1 MYSVNKYY
9 ADKEKNTE
17 DLSFYMNP
25 LITGGSALHTVLL
38 TGRAA
43 ITYGWIYLERRR
55 KQQVGAGQQR
65 GEQAVRDYPLG
76 ST

>member
-1 MYSVNKYY
+1 
-9 ADKEKNTE
+9 
-17 DLSFYMNP
+17 MNP
-25 LITGGSALHTVLL
+25 LITGGSALHTVFL

-43 ITYGWIYLERRR
+43 ITYGWIYMERRR